1 MGVLILL
8 RLSGCGGGIWIGLWA
23 GPTILLG
30 RVCRLFYSSGK
41 FTVFVPESYLSIFH
55 LPFKALHGLETF

>member
-1 MGVLILL
+1 MVVEYG
-8 RLSGCGGGIWIGLWA
+8 SGCGL
-23 GPTILLG
+23 GPRFLLG